1 MAHLP
6 PLPKLDDLP
15 DGLVEK
21 VRDLPMELVRTPNST
36 STLPPPIQPSFGLAG
51 GLKLTQWVRWLV
63 AMQRRRLCSS

>member
-21 VRDLPMELVRTPNST
+21 VRDLPLELVRTPNST
-36 STLPPPIQPSFGLAG
+36 STPLPLSGR
-51 GLKLTQWVRWLV
+51 VRD
-63 AMQRRRLCSS
+63 